1 MFDKLQEVADR
12 YEILNRELSDPAV
25 ISDQTLFQQY
35 AKEHSDKKPVVDL
48 YNEWKVFK
56 NSLEEAR
63 QIMQDADD
71 RELIA
76 LAHAEIEDASGK
88 MKALEQEMKILLLPA
103 DPFDDKNIYLEIRA
117 GTGGD
122 EASLFSADLLRM
134 YTRYAELQG
143 WKTEVVDFNETG
155 VGGYKEVILLV
166 KGRGA
171 YSRLKYEGGG
181 HRVQRIPDTESSGR
195 VHTSACTVAVL
206 PEADDVDVHIDPKDL
221 RIDVYRSGG
230 AGGQHV
236 NTTDS
241 AVRITHIPSNIV
253 VTCQDERS
261 QIKNKEK
268 AMKLLKAKLL
278 DAELSKQASEMAD
291 ARKIQVG
298 SGDRSERIR
307 TYNFPQNRLTDH
319 RINLTVYSL
328 DRAMEGE
335 IDDIITAT
343 IAYDQ
348 AEKLKTAGLA

>member
-1 MFDKLQEVADR
+1 MFDKLRDVAKR
-12 YEILNRELSDPAV
+12 YEELNDKLSDPEIIA
-25 ISDQTLFQQY
+25 DQTLFQQY
-35 AKEHSDKKPVVDL
+35 AKEHSDMKGVVDL
-48 YNEWKVFK
+48 YNEWNELKTNVDGA
-56 NSLEEAR
+56 N
-63 QIMQDADD
+63 
-71 RELIA
+71 ELIKDNSDKELTE
-76 LAHAEIEDASGK
+76 LARMEVEESTEK
-88 MKALEQEMKILLLPA
+88 MKELEHEMKLQLLPV
-103 DPFDDKNIYLEIRA
+103 DPYDLKNVYLEIRA

-122 EASLFSADLLRM
+122 EASLFAANLLRM
-134 YTRYAELQG
+134 YTRYAELQN
-143 WKTEVVDFNETG
+143 WKTEIVDFNETG
-155 VGGYKEVILLV
+155 VGGYKEVVLLV
-166 KGRGA
+166 KGKGA

-206 PEADDVDVHIDPKDL
+206 PEADDVDVHIDAKDL

-241 AVRITHIPSNIV
+241 AVRITHLPSNIV

-278 DAELSKQASEMAD
+278 EEEINKRASEIAD
-291 ARKIQVG
+291 ARKVQVG

-335 IDDIITAT
+335 IDDILTAIIT
-343 IAYDQ
+343 YDQ
-348 AEKLKTAGLA
+348 AEKLKSAGLA

>member
-12 YEILNRELSDPAV
+12 YEALNELLSDPNV
-25 ISDQTLFQQY
+25 ISDQTLYQKY
-35 AKEHSDKKPVVDL
+35 AKEHSDKKDVVDL
-48 YNEWKVFK
+48 YYEWKK
-56 NSLEEAR
+56 LKKGADEAR
-63 QIMQDADD
+63 EIISDHSDKD
-71 RELIA
+71 LSA
-76 LAHAEIEDASGK
+76 LAQMELDEAIDK
-88 MKALEQEMKILLLPA
+88 MAQMEHDMKILLLPV
-103 DPFDDKNIYLEIRA
+103 DPYDDKNIYLEIRA

-122 EASLFSADLLRM
+122 EASLFSANLSRM
-134 YTRYAELQG
+134 YIRYAEIQG
-143 WKTEVVDFNETG
+143 WKSEIVDFNETG
-155 VGGYKEVILLV
+155 VGGYKEIVILI
-166 KGRGA
+166 KGKGA

-195 VHTSACTVAVL
+195 VHTSACTVAVI
-206 PEADDVDVHIDPKDL
+206 PEADDVDVQIDPKDL

-241 AVRITHIPSNIV
+241 AVRITHLPSNIV

-268 AMKLLKAKLL
+268 AMKLLKAKLFE
-278 DAELSKQASEMAD
+278 AELEKRDSEIAD
-291 ARKIQVG
+291 SRKLQVG

-307 TYNFPQNRLTDH
+307 TYNFPQNRFTDH

-328 DRAMEGE
+328 DRVMEGDV
-335 IDDIITAT
+335 DDIITAI

-348 AEKLKTAGLA
+348 AEKLKSAGLG